1 MSIIKLEQY
10 RGHAG
15 GLSVGYHR
23 DKMLATRPQLRVE
36 KCTFRNNTSDPPA
49 SVQRSPTQ
57 ILQRL
62 AFPGRGGG
70 CSIAIN
76 PFLPLN
82 ATVEDCSF
90 EENFARTRGGGLYII
105 FDGLLDHIVV
115 VNRVRLVRNFCPATA
130 GGLEV
135 SFLSGS
141 TVGFVSSLFAY
152 NTEFVENRAAFGGG
166 MSMVIVGR

>member
-15 GLSVGYHR
+15 GLSVGYHQ
-23 DKMLATRPQLRVE
+23 DKVLAARPQLRVE

-49 SVQRSPTQ
+49 SVQQSPTQ
-57 ILQRL
+57 ILQQL
-62 AFPGRGGG
+62 AFTGRGGG
-70 CSIAIN
+70 CSIVIN
-76 PFLPLN
+76 PFLSLN
-82 ATVEDCSF
+82 ATVEDCLF
-90 EENFARTRGGGLYII
+90 EENYARTRGGGLYVI

-115 VNRVRLVRNFCPATA
+115 VNRVRLVRNFCPTAA

-141 TVGFVSSLFAY
+141 AVGFVSSLFAY

-166 MSMVIVGR
+166 MSMVIIGR